1 MFSILPLLPS
11 SHFYILTSFLLQ
23 LLFKKPIS
31 TARLFCFMVWRRDLL
46 PKRGACKLLRML
58 RLGELKVEMQVMK
71 DDMKA
76 DIFYSKIHH
85 WCETTENFSMMMMM
99 MMVMVMVMVM
109 MNEGISCS
117 RGHVLGG
124 LHTTSVCVLARF

>member
-1 MFSILPLLPS
+1 MGGGKVKQWSFDFEKTLIGCFFIHSFAIRMCLGFGLIWILADVFNSSTSSIIPFLHLDII
-11 SHFYILTSFLLQ
+11 FVTTS
-23 LLFKKPIS
+23 FKKPIS

-76 DIFYSKIHH
+76 EIFY
-85 WCETTENFSMMMMM
+85 
-99 MMVMVMVMVM
+99 
-109 MNEGISCS
+109 
-117 RGHVLGG
+117 
-124 LHTTSVCVLARF
+124 